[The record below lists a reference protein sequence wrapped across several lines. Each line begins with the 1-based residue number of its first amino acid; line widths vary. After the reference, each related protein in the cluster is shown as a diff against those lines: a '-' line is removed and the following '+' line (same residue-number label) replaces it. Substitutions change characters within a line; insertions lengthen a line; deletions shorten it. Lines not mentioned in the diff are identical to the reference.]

1 MIRAFAI
8 TLVVLSV
15 FAAPGAAAGGVSV
28 STDRTEVSTSLG
40 RNFSFTTRVE
50 NGDSTPTAPLVAQLD
65 VLSLRPGTYV
75 DPEDWSARRTVYL
88 GTIPARGT
96 RSVTWTVKA
105 VNSGQIGVFVAV
117 LPQSGSG
124 APAASPTIRVDIA
137 KRRTL
142 NSGGILPLALGVPAL
157 LGLLA
162 VGVRL
167 RRRSR

>member
-1 MIRAFAI
+1 MIRAVAL
-8 TLVVLSV
+8 TVVVLAF
-15 FAAPGAAAGGVSV
+15 FASPGAAAGVSV
-28 STDRTEVSTSLG
+28 AADRTEVSTSLG

-50 NGDSTPTAPLVAQLD
+50 NTNLTPTAPLVAQLD

-88 GTIPARGT
+88 GTIAARGT
-96 RSVTWTVKA
+96 RTVTWNLKA

-117 LPQSGSG
+117 MPQSGSG
-124 APAASPTIRVDIA
+124 EPAASPTIRVDIA

-142 NSGGILPLALGVPAL
+142 NSGGILPLAAGIPAL